1 MDPAI
6 IQFKGHIIEI
16 HEHPIYR
23 DFEYVI
29 KTLDGKVLAAS
40 DHQYKMFED
49 AEVNAKML
57 VANR

>member
-1 MDPAI
+1 M
-6 IQFKGHIIEI
+6 QYKNHIIEI
-16 HEHPIYR
+16 FEHPIYR

>member
-1 MDPAI
+1 MEPYVM
-6 IQFKGHIIEI
+6 QYKNHIIEI
-16 HEHPIYR
+16 FEHPIYR